1 MDKRNMRRPDALLPT
16 IPGSRSIAPEWISWT
31 NVALGIWLVVAAFL
45 FRHQT
50 GAGITQNIVAGLFV
64 SLAALWA
71 ARAFRPTVSLI
82 ASWTVVLTGLGVLVA
97 PFALSYERET
107 AAVVNDVIVGVAI
120 IVLGTCSTVIKAR
133 RLA

>member
-16 IPGSRSIAPEWISWT
+16 IPGSRTITPEWISWT

-50 GAGITQNIVAGLFV
+50 GAGITQNIVAGVFV

-71 ARAFRPTVSLI
+71 ARAFRAAGGPV
-82 ASWTVVLTGLGVLVA
+82 ASWAVVLTRLWGACAPVA
-97 PFALSYERET
+97 PSL
-107 AAVVNDVIVGVAI
+107 
-120 IVLGTCSTVIKAR
+120 
-133 RLA
+133 